1 MTVVPNGEVI
11 LTRRLDYENLDNKQ
25 LSLTVEAST
34 IDNRKSTAKIII
46 QVVNLN
52 DNTPVFEKNVI

>member
-11 LTRRLDYENLDNKQ
+11 LTKRLDYENLNEKQ

-34 IDNRKSTAKIII
+34 IDNRKSSAKIII
-46 QVVNLN
+46 EVVNLN
-52 DNTPVFEKNVI
+52 DNAPKFEKEV